1 MPPVYVAILAYND
14 RTYLPQFLSSVLATN
29 YPNLVV
35 WVIDNGSAP
44 PLRALLE
51 APYSEAIRAGRL
63 RLLRYEENTGYA
75 GGYQRFFT
83 EHGVDVPYLALL
95 NSDVEVTPDWL
106 APLIQRLEADP
117 QLAAIQ
123 PKIRAYHQRDYF
135 EYAGGAGGLLDP
147 WGYPTCRGRR
157 GFSMERDEGQYDDSI
172 LIFWASGA
180 AFVVRTAAIRE
191 ALRGLLFK
199 SHYFMHME
207 EIDLCWRL
215 QRAGYAIG
223 YEPQSLVYHVGGA
236 SLSQSHPQ
244 KTFYNF
250 RNNLFLLV
258 ENLYPAER
266 WLIFLAIG
274 AGWCGGYLFSSF
286 WAGPAYLGYYSGAWG
301 GLSGVGARRAAERAV
316 FTLSTAQG
324 PARAHPHAYPPEAH
338 KDRPK
343 GARLRALACMSAF
356 FFYLCPLNLNHMS
369 L

>member
-95 NSDVEVTPDWL
+95 NTDVEVTPDWL

-157 GFSMERDEGQYDDSI
+157 GFSMERDEGQYDDPI
-172 LIFWASGA
+172 PLFWASGA

-215 QRAGYAIG
+215 QRSGYAIG

-236 SLSQSHPQ
+236 SLSQSNPQ

-250 RNNLFLLV
+250 RNNLFVLA
-258 ENLYPAER
+258 ENLHPAER
-266 WLIFLAIG
+266 WLIFWRLVLDGVAGIYFLLSGRVRRTWAIIR
-274 AGWCGGYLFSSF
+274 AHGGVY
-286 WAGPAYLGYYSGAWG
+286 WAWG
-301 GLSGVGARRAAERAV
+301 RGELRRERFLPFLPRRALRGLTHTPTLLKLIRTDRRARV
-316 FTLSTAQG
+316 
-324 PARAHPHAYPPEAH
+324 
-338 KDRPK
+338 
-343 GARLRALACMSAF
+343 
-356 FFYLCPLNLNHMS
+356 
-369 L
+369 